1 MLKTLT
7 AFILM
12 SVSTALFAQASPAP
26 DAGKKPRAER
36 RFDCSKAKDPKA
48 CEQRVAKMKAA
59 RDKARQACQGKEGT
73 EARDCMRREMCA
85 QSADPAK
92 CEARMKER
100 AERRSRMREQH
111 QKK

>member
-7 AFILM
+7 TVVLM
-12 SVSTALFAQASPAP
+12 GASTALFAQATPTP
-26 DAGKKPRAER
+26 DAGKSPRAER

-48 CEQRVAKMKAA
+48 CEERVAKMKAA
-59 RDKARQACQGKEGT
+59 RDKARQACQGKEGA

-92 CEARMKER
+92 CEARVKER
-100 AERRSRMREQH
+100 AERRDKLREQH